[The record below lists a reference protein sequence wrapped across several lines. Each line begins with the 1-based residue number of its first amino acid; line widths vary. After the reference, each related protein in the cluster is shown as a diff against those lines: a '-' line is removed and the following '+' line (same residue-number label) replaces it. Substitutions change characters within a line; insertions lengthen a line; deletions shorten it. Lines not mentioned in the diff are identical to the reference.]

1 MAGEDSTEELAPVL
15 PARTEWEA
23 FTVEAASMVEVEVAV
38 MLEVAEAAV
47 TTEQWNSAG
56 RGDNGSGAP
65 QERFAFR
72 NAVLGVSPSPA

>member
-23 FTVEAASMVEVEVAV
+23 LTVEAASMVEVEV

-47 TTEQWNSAG
+47 TTEQ
-56 RGDNGSGAP
+56 
-65 QERFAFR
+65 
-72 NAVLGVSPSPA
+72 

>member
-1 MAGEDSTEELAPVL
+1 
-15 PARTEWEA
+15 
-23 FTVEAASMVEVEVAV
+23 MVEVEVAV

-56 RGDNGSGAP
+56 RGDDGSGAP

>member
-1 MAGEDSTEELAPVL
+1 MAEEDSTEGLTPVL

-47 TTEQWNSAG
+47 TTEQ
-56 RGDNGSGAP
+56 
-65 QERFAFR
+65 
-72 NAVLGVSPSPA
+72 

>member
-1 MAGEDSTEELAPVL
+1 MAGEDSTEELVPVL

-23 FTVEAASMVEVEVAV
+23 FTVEAASMVEVAV

>member
-23 FTVEAASMVEVEVAV
+23 FTVEAASMVEVAVMVEVEGAV

-47 TTEQWNSAG
+47 TTE
-56 RGDNGSGAP
+56 R
-65 QERFAFR
+65 
-72 NAVLGVSPSPA
+72 